1 MGIVNFSELT
11 VKREYLNGGEIKTLL
26 LRENCSLR
34 YSTQPQLNSFSPC
47 FQIAAPKRSNKGSYQ
62 SWWERSKR
70 FSCILS
76 VKSLNQIICTKQFTL
91 SVSEAKRTYM
101 PTIQK
106 YYRARVGTNHI
117 IGKKQG
123 KKFLSQKKK
132 MDMKESKAK
141 GKKKNSP

>member
-1 MGIVNFSELT
+1 MNNILIIFNNIAILWRSKLNVFLLITARDGKKEEMQRMGIVNFSELT

-76 VKSLNQIICTKQFTL
+76 VKSLNQIICTK
-91 SVSEAKRTYM
+91 
-101 PTIQK
+101 
-106 YYRARVGTNHI
+106 
-117 IGKKQG
+117 
-123 KKFLSQKKK
+123 
-132 MDMKESKAK
+132 
-141 GKKKNSP
+141 